1 MKKKNPLALRIIK
14 YVEIAAIA
22 LSLSAFAS
30 QDTQTL
36 QIERNYIQTQY
47 RLSVYDGRIAVF
59 VSDETEPIEVF
70 DVFVASLPYD
80 EQIELRN
87 GLFATDKGELQ
98 KLIEDYTS

>member
-1 MKKKNPLALRIIK
+1 MKKKNPLAVRIIK

-36 QIERNYIQTQY
+36 QTENNNTKSEY

-59 VSDETEPIEVF
+59 ETDETEPIEVF
-70 DVFVASLPYD
+70 DVFVSSLPYD

-87 GLFATDKGELQ
+87 GLTATDRNELQ